1 MNGISYPSA
10 PGGNGVK
17 CSIRGRVSLCAFGG
31 GCKDRRDRGNPV
43 RRLGVAAVLF
53 IAISTPNVIDA
64 GVARRQF
71 CEDYFGEVFL
81 AARHAV
87 DNVGARIIHA
97 DDLSGSI
104 VGRLEAELYGHEIEI
119 NVWINRDRDS
129 RGGVEPMWVQ
139 VNSKVSKNEG

>member
-1 MNGISYPSA
+1 M
-10 PGGNGVK
+10 
-17 CSIRGRVSLCAFGG
+17 
-31 GCKDRRDRGNPV
+31 
-43 RRLGVAAVLF
+43 RRLGVATVLF

-87 DNVGARIIHA
+87 HNLGARIVHA

-119 NVWINRDRDS
+119 SVWINRERDS
-129 RGGVEPMWVQ
+129 RGGVEAMWVQ
-139 VNSKVSKNEG
+139 VNAKFRKMKDKDLDEEQKEQLILIENEIMDLIRLGADCGPPQ